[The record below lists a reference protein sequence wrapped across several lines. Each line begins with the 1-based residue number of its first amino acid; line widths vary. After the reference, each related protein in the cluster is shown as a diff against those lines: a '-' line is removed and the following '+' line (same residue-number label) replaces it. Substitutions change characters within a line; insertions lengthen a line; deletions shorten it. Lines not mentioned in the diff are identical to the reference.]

1 MATIRQGNKS
11 ILLIVDVQVGVMS
24 TTWDAPRIIGNINT
38 AVEKARSQGVP
49 VGWVQHSEE
58 ELAHGSPDWQLVPE
72 LHPAEGEIRI
82 NKSFNSSFEQTP
94 LEETLAALGVTHIFL
109 AGAATNWCIRA
120 TAYAALERGYDLTL
134 IKDAHT
140 TEPIELGD
148 GSVIEAAYIIADL
161 NIAMK
166 YLRYPG
172 RRNTIASAGEV
183 MFTA

>member
-49 VGWVQHSEE
+49 VVWVQHSEE

-72 LHPAEGEIRI
+72 LHPTEGDLFIEK
-82 NKSFNSSFEQTP
+82 NYNSAFEKTG
-94 LEETLAALGVTHIFL
+94 LEETLAALGVTHIVL

-134 IKDAHT
+134 IQDAHT
-140 TEPIELGD
+140 TEPIDLGD
-148 GSVIEAAYIIADL
+148 GNSIAAAHIITDL

-166 YLRYPG
+166 YLSYPG
-172 RRNTIASAGEV
+172 RRNSIASAGEV
-183 MFTA
+183 VFAA